1 LVDRL
6 KDRVAL
12 LSGGASGIG
21 AATARLV
28 VAEGGKAVI
37 ADRDEDKGRALTQEL
52 GDRAIFV
59 PLDVTQEASWQ
70 KAVAATVEAF
80 GGLHGLLNAAGV
92 GLRNDIESC
101 TLEDYRKV
109 NDVNSLGTFLGC
121 KAAIAAMKKSGPQQT
136 GGGSIVNISSVLGLR
151 GAAYALAYSAS
162 KGAVRTLTKN
172 VALHCAFSKYNIRC
186 NSVHPGYI
194 DTPMIAPRL
203 DQPAGNM
210 SWRQYLEELHPQG
223 RLGQADEVANMII
236 FLLSD
241 ESSFSTGSEFV
252 CDGGLTA

>member
-1 LVDRL
+1 MPRL
-6 KDRVAL
+6 ENKVVL

-21 AATARLV
+21 AETARLV
-28 VAEGGKAVI
+28 VREGGKAVL
-37 ADRDEDKGRALTQEL
+37 ADRDEAKGRAFAAEL
-52 GDRAIFV
+52 ADAALFV
-59 PLDVTQEASWQ
+59 PLDVTQEAGWQ
-70 KAVAATVEAF
+70 SAVAAGVERF

-92 GLRNDIESC
+92 GVRNSIEDC
-101 TLEDYRKV
+101 TLAEYRRV
-109 NDVNSLGTFLGC
+109 NGINALGTFLGC
-121 KAAIAAMKKSGPQQT
+121 KTAIPALNQS

-151 GAAYALAYSAS
+151 GASYAMAYCAS

-172 VALHCAFSKYNIRC
+172 VALHCAQMKYNIRC

-203 DQPAGNM
+203 AQTVGNR
-210 SWRQYLEELHPQG
+210 SGRQDLEELHPLG
-223 RLGQADEVANMII
+223 RLGRPEEVANMIL

-252 CDGGLTA
+252 FDGGLTA

>member
-1 LVDRL
+1 MA
-6 KDRVAL
+6 RVENKVVL

-28 VAEGGKAVI
+28 VREGGKAVL
-37 ADRDEDKGRALTQEL
+37 ADRDETRGRALAEEL
-52 GDRAIFV
+52 GEAAQFM
-59 PLDVTQEASWQ
+59 PLDVTDEAAWA
-70 KAVAATVEAF
+70 KAVASTVEIF

-92 GLRNDIESC
+92 GVRNSIEDC
-101 TLEDYRKV
+101 TLEDYRRV
-109 NDVNSLGTFLGC
+109 NDVNSMGTFLGC
-121 KAAIAAMKKSGPQQT
+121 KHAIPAMAKTIKENG

-151 GAAYALAYSAS
+151 GSSYAMAYCAS
-162 KGAVRTLTKN
+162 KGAVRSLTKN
-172 VALHCAFSKYNIRC
+172 VALHCAQMKYGIRC

-203 DQPAGNM
+203 SATVDNM
-210 SWRQYLEELHPQG
+210 SGRQWLEELHPLG
-223 RLGQADEVANMII
+223 RLGQAEEVANMIL

-241 ESSFSTGSEFV
+241 ESGFSTGSEFV